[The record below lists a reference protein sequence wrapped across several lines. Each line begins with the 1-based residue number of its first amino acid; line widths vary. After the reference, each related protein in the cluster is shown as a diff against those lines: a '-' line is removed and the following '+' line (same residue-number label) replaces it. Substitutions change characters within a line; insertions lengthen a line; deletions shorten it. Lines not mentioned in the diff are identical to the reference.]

1 VRLWGSPAGG
11 ALTLALSPLAASTL
25 AHAGGAVKAVGD
37 DDVYAV
43 VVPITGVQ
51 SEQLRLLQ
59 AHGLL
64 TTPRMSHILDYDAE
78 SLRWVGDNWQVSSTP
93 EANAQVRQ
101 VAGEAHALVVGNR
114 LLDPGV

>member
-1 VRLWGSPAGG
+1 MWV
-11 ALTLALSPLAASTL
+11 
-25 AHAGGAVKAVGD
+25 HAGRDVKDVADSG
-37 DDVYAV
+37 VYAE
-43 VVPITGVQ
+43 VVPITEVQ

-78 SLRWVGDNWQVSSTP
+78 SLRWVADNWQASSTP
-93 EANAQVRQ
+93 QANAEVRQ
-101 VAGEAHALVVGNR
+101 MAGEAHALLVASR